1 MLFFDFEQVG
11 VLLPSSSPRIC
22 MLWSL
27 PMMETWETNQQLKMR
42 QTQAS
47 GGGDQGPILQ
57 VEEDMVNRVILR
69 DAGF

>member
-1 MLFFDFEQVG
+1 
-11 VLLPSSSPRIC
+11 
-22 MLWSL
+22 
-27 PMMETWETNQQLKMR
+27 MMETWETNQQLKMR

-47 GGGDQGPILQ
+47 GGDQGPILQ